1 MTSDKLAEK
10 ISELCKQ
17 IEEIKARSVSDQNN
31 AAKILSESIKV
42 LSVAGELLRQQ
53 NMELTMAQEEM
64 SEHFRDLGDNNI
76 GADIAMRK
84 KMEKSLQ
91 DSYEDIIALMNSTQN
106 MMLIIDFEGVICRL
120 TIVQLKP

>member
-106 MMLIIDFEGVICRL
+106 MMLSSTLRRYLAVNDHCS
-120 TIVQLKP
+120 